1 VAVVAPYVIPL
12 PASPDEPAEA
22 FARPGG
28 RFVTADGTRTWVQ
41 DAGRSDDPAV
51 VLLHGF
57 GGSTFSWRLTL
68 PALAEAGYRAVATD
82 LRGFGLSDKDG
93 RADHGHAAQARFV
106 AAVMDQLAIGDA
118 VVVGHS
124 MGGNVAAHLALD
136 APGRV
141 RGLVLVD
148 AATGPAAAGGGGGPL
163 AGVLLAI
170 PPIQRWARHAVRTV
184 ATPEQVTQTL
194 RSAYLEPDRVA
205 TPEVIEGYLVPQR
218 LPDWDL
224 ALLAIVRDGGG
235 NALDDRFSA
244 IDVPTLVVWGE
255 QDDWIP
261 LASGEAIHA
270 ALSTSELQVIPNSGH
285 LPFEEQPDSF
295 MAARLPFLETLP

>member
-1 VAVVAPYVIPL
+1 L
-12 PASPDEPAEA
+12 PASPDEAPEA

-41 DAGRSDDPAV
+41 EAGRPDAPAV

-68 PALAEAGYRAVATD
+68 PALADAGYRAVAMD

-93 RADHGHAAQARFV
+93 RAGHGHAAQARFV

-118 VVVGHS
+118 VVIGHS

-136 APGRV
+136 APARV
-141 RGLVLVD
+141 RALVLVD
-148 AATGPAAAGGGGGPL
+148 AATGPTVAGGGGGPL

-170 PPIQRWARHAVRTV
+170 PPIQRWARHAVRAI
-184 ATPEQVTQTL
+184 ATPEQVTQAL
-194 RSAYLEPDRVA
+194 RSAYLAPDRVA

-218 LPDWDL
+218 LSDWDV
-224 ALLAIVRDGGG
+224 ALLAIVRDSAS
-235 NALDDRFSA
+235 NALDERFVG
-244 IDVPTLVVWGE
+244 IDAPTLVIWGD
-255 QDDWIP
+255 QDSWIP

-270 ALSTSELQVIPNSGH
+270 ALPTSELRVIANSGH
-285 LPFEEQPDSF
+285 LPFEEQPDAF
-295 MAARLPFLETLP
+295 MAALLPFLEDHP